1 MRPLYPSSTQVDY
14 NQSSS
19 RFPLSK
25 AGGRRGSRAEQ
36 THRSQTSSASLQE
49 NYRKELHYNLLGV
62 GSQFA
67 NFGSARRYQPS
78 LCARALLENQP
89 IHEDHLYSSRSSVE
103 EYELEVLGSILDTDS
118 VDEGKSQQQELEQRE
133 GEAHG
138 EVMPHLLT
146 SVALL
151 WALSRLENSGIG

>member
-1 MRPLYPSSTQVDY
+1 MRPLYPSNTQVDY

-19 RFPLSK
+19 RSSLSRARK
-25 AGGRRGSRAEQ
+25 RRGSRTGQ
-36 THRSQTSSASLQE
+36 THRSHTSSASLQE

-67 NFGSARRYQPS
+67 NFDSAHRYQPS
-78 LCARALLENQP
+78 LCTRAPQENQP
-89 IHEDHLYSSRSSVE
+89 IYEDHLYISRSSVD
-103 EYELEVLGSILDTDS
+103 EYELEVLGSILDTDP

-133 GEAHG
+133 DEAHG
-138 EVMPHLLT
+138 EFMPHLLT

-151 WALSRLENSGIG
+151 WAVSRVKNSGIG